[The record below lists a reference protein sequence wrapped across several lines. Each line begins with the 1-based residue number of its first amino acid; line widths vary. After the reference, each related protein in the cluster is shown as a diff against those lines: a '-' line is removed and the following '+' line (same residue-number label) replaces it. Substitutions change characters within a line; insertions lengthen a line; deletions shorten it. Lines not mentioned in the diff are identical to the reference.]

1 MVIIQVFGKLVVEP
15 KTLGFG
21 NTLGKHF
28 ENDFKNLGVIA
39 TPLKS
44 FQMIYKQGV
53 GHGRW
58 RSWWISEK
66 WHRV

>member
-1 MVIIQVFGKLVVEP
+1 V
-15 KTLGFG
+15 

-28 ENDFKNLGVIA
+28 ENDFENLGVVV

-53 GHGRW
+53 GHGR
-58 RSWWISEK
+58 
-66 WHRV
+66 